1 MYISAPKSHRGLR
14 CTGSEQRLQDC
25 PFTSFFVDYYDLIYL
40 RCQPISL
47 TRKYLMKL
55 IISSCK
61 SSLLCNI

>member
-1 MYISAPKSHRGLR
+1 MISAPKSHRGLR

-25 PFTSFFVDYYDLIYL
+25 PFISSFYDYSGVIYL

-47 TRKYLMKL
+47 TRKYLMNL

-61 SSLLCNI
+61 SSLLNE